1 MQSVRGSSFTRH
13 EIQFRL
19 YEQDENNI
27 IQTDVF
33 SSPLQPVPV
42 GQFNY
47 LFNNSN
53 SNQNMALVRGPSRA
67 MQHLNKKKKK
77 KRNSY
82 FKSEEANLL
91 FIR

>member
-53 SNQNMALVRGPSRA
+53 SNQNMALVRGPPRA

-77 KRNSY
+77 K
-82 FKSEEANLL
+82 KKLL
-91 FIR
+91 F

>member
-33 SSPLQPVPV
+33 SSPL
-42 GQFNY
+42 
-47 LFNNSN
+47 
-53 SNQNMALVRGPSRA
+53 
-67 MQHLNKKKKK
+67 H
-77 KRNSY
+77 
-82 FKSEEANLL
+82 
-91 FIR
+91 